1 MHKIP
6 LFQVDAFTSRVFT
19 GNPAAVCL
27 LDAWPADERL
37 MDIAAENNLSE
48 TAFLV
53 PAREGYDLRWFTA
66 GRLEVNLCGHGTLA
80 SAFIIFSHLDPQARE
95 ARFQTKSGRLT
106 VTRDGDWLTL
116 HFPAKPPRPCEM
128 PEALAQGLGV
138 TPRETLLADHYLAV
152 LDSEAQLRSLA
163 PDMQVLR
170 QLPTRSVIVTA
181 PSGEFDFVSRYF
193 VPGAAIPEDPVTGA
207 AHCTLFPYWGK
218 RLGKQKMHA
227 RQISARGGELWGV
240 VDGDTV
246 HMSGQARLYLAGT
259 ITLD

>member
-1 MHKIP
+1 MQKIP
-6 LFQVDAFTSRVFT
+6 LFQVDAFTSRVFS

-27 LDAWPADERL
+27 FDAWPDDQRL

-53 PAREGYDLRWFTA
+53 PAADGYALRWFTA
-66 GRLEVNLCGHGTLA
+66 GRVEVNLCGHGTLA
-80 SAFIIFSHLDPQARE
+80 AAFVIFSHLEPQARE
-95 ARFQTKSGRLT
+95 ARFQTQSGRLT

-116 HFPAKPPRPCEM
+116 HFPAKPPYACEL

-138 TPRETLLADHYLAV
+138 TPRETWRADHYLAV
-152 LDSEAQLRSLA
+152 LDSEEQLRALV
-163 PDMQVLR
+163 PDLQILR

-181 PSGEFDFVSRYF
+181 PSRDFDFVSRYF
-193 VPGAAIPEDPVTGA
+193 VPGAGLEDPVTGA

-218 RLGKQKMHA
+218 RLGKQKLHA
-227 RQISARGGELWGV
+227 KQISARGGELWGV

-259 ITLD
+259 ISLD